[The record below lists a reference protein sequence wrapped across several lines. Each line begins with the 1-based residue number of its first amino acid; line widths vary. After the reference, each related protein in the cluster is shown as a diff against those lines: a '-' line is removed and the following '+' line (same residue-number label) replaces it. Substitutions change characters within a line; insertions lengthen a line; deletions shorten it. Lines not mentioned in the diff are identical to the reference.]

1 MKLDTP
7 LIKVIRAS
15 RRLNIALFGVLP
27 LLLVLGGVL
36 YWGGQRILQQ
46 EEEKLRI
53 DFSILTGYIR
63 AHEAVLQGLH
73 AQGLNP
79 DGRRLVS
86 ATPVSET
93 SGFERASWAFF
104 DGQHAIAA
112 MPFSLLCQSPDACPV
127 VNGVFTGIGGYLSDF
142 YSTRWAASVFP
153 AAPLFI
159 ISPGQQISLS
169 VPAISA
175 VSGYEPLSRATFLS
189 VVDAV
194 ALAAGGTDPDD
205 RLIGDSAKI
214 TWLRDADLPNAMIA
228 MMPVMLPLN
237 ARDGTI
243 TQRRNV
249 YAASLLNRTR
259 VSISERVLN
268 VPLYDQFWLQRQGE
282 GLLIGDGPPPP
293 LVRPGFHFTSQG
305 LILRIA
311 DRSDTWTAYYRLN
324 YGSFFRANMW
334 LPIAVLLMFG
344 LGLAAGAG
352 YLLWYN
358 RRVVQPAEL
367 AHLDMVESEEFS
379 RTVLDTAPVAL
390 CVLSRPEGRVVF
402 GNALAAQWLGIG
414 VGEQLHD
421 SPDANKLLRKVLGAA
436 GPGTI
441 ETFPTPEGRLLFVAF
456 APTRYKKQDVVLC
469 AFADISARAEME
481 RTLAQAKQQADR
493 ANEAKSTFLATMSHE
508 IRTPLYGV
516 LGTLEV
522 LSLTQL
528 DAEQRRHVD
537 RIQDSSVILQQLISD
552 ILDITKIESGQLA
565 LEMDRFDPRELVQ
578 SVVASY
584 AGMAEQKGLVIYSCV
599 DTSVPAC
606 VLGDGGRVRQIL
618 NNLVNNAIK
627 FTDAGHVVTRLR
639 AEALPGGRTRLH
651 LQVVDSGVGI
661 SAENQVRLFEP
672 FYQIDSGSHLIR
684 GAGIGLS
691 ICARLAELMGSEI
704 QVTSELGLGSS
715 FSLAVEL
722 AVAEAPPGPVPR
734 LDGLLVQVRS
744 SRKEL
749 SENICLW
756 LTQWGAKAVLAT
768 AEPSRQDT
776 GHQVLVDVHIA
787 GDVTPPWDWPGP
799 VVVAA
804 GGDTPGTTPYRADR
818 HDVFSIGFA
827 VQRCAAGE
835 AEIAREAV
843 AARYAPLNLRVLV
856 AEDNPINQVTMRDQ
870 LEQLGCEVTVAPD
883 GAEALAQWHIAPF
896 DVVLTD
902 VNMPRMNGYELAG
915 ALRALDPAVPIIGVT
930 ANALKDEE
938 TRCKA
943 AGMSHWLVKPIKL
956 SLLWKQLR
964 AYRSAAQGV
973 SAVARALGAAPTA
986 SEAPVAP
993 PSDAMA
999 SETPAPDVPTIPAK
1013 YREIFRQTM
1022 SHDLARLQRAIA
1034 GSDARELRLVLH
1046 RMRGGFAAVQA
1057 RDLHQLAQSA
1067 EDALAADGL
1076 GDAVGAKLKMLVAA
1090 LTRTLI
1096 EV

>member
-7 LIKVIRAS
+7 LIKVIRVS

-63 AHEAVLQGLH
+63 AHEAILQGLH
-73 AQGLNP
+73 AQGQNP
-79 DGRRLVS
+79 DGHRLVS

-93 SGFERASWAFF
+93 SGFERASWEFF

-127 VNGVFTGIGGYLSDF
+127 VKGVFTGIGGYMSDF
-142 YSTRWAASVFP
+142 YSTRWAASVYP
-153 AAPLFI
+153 AAPLFV
-159 ISPGQQISLS
+159 ISPGQQLSLS

-175 VSGYEPLSRATFLS
+175 VSGYEPLTRSAFLS

-194 ALAAGGTDPDD
+194 QAASGGTDPDD
-205 RLIGDSAKI
+205 RAIGDGANV
-214 TWLRDADLPNAMIA
+214 TWLRDPELPNTMIA
-228 MMPVMLPLN
+228 MLPVMLPLN
-237 ARDGTI
+237 ARDGSA

-249 YAASLLNRTR
+249 YAVSLLNRSR
-259 VSISERVLN
+259 VSVAEQVLN
-268 VPLYDQFWLQRQGE
+268 VPLYDQFWLQHQDGTV
-282 GLLIGDGPPPP
+282 LIGDGPPPP
-293 LVRPGFHFTSQG
+293 VAKAGFHVTSQG

-311 DRSDTWTAYYRLN
+311 DRTATWTAYYRVG
-324 YGSFFRANMW
+324 YGGFFRANMW
-334 LPIAVLLMFG
+334 LPVAVLLMFG
-344 LGLAAGAG
+344 VGLAAGAG
-352 YLLWYN
+352 YLFWYN
-358 RRVVQPAEL
+358 RRVIQPAEL

-421 SPDANKLLRKVLGAA
+421 SPDADKLLRQVLGAT

-441 ETFPTPEGRLLFVAF
+441 ETFRTHEDRPLFVAF

-481 RTLAQAKQQADR
+481 HTLAQAKQQADR

-528 DAEQRRHVD
+528 DDAQRRHVD
-537 RIQDSSVILQQLISD
+537 RIEDSSVILQQLISD

-578 SVVASY
+578 ACVASY
-584 AGMAEQKGLVIYSCV
+584 ASMAEQKGLVIYSCV
-599 DTSVPAC
+599 DTAVPAS
-606 VLGDGGRVRQIL
+606 VMGDGGRVRQIL

-627 FTDAGHVVTRLR
+627 FTDSGHVVTRLR
-639 AEALPGGRTRLH
+639 AEDLPGGRVRLH
-651 LQVVDSGVGI
+651 MQVVDSGVGI

-672 FYQIDSGSHLIR
+672 FYQIDSGSHLVR

-691 ICARLAELMGSEI
+691 ICARLAELMDSSI

-715 FSLAVEL
+715 FSLAIDL
-722 AVAEAPPGPVPR
+722 DVAEARPAPAPQLTGVR
-734 LDGLLVQVRS
+734 AYVRS

-756 LTQWGAKAVLAT
+756 LTHWGASACLAPVD
-768 AEPSRQDT
+768 APRDDAHD
-776 GHQVLVDVHIA
+776 GVLVDVHIA
-787 GDVTPPWDWPGP
+787 GDVMAAMPWPGP
-799 VVVAA
+799 VVSA
-804 GGDTPGTTPYRADR
+804 GGGDGLAETPYQADR
-818 HDVFSIGFA
+818 HDLFSIGFA
-827 VQRCAAGE
+827 VARCAAGD
-835 AEIAREAV
+835 AAIAREAAV
-843 AARYAPLNLRVLV
+843 VRYAPLNLRVLV

-870 LEQLGCEVTVAPD
+870 LEQLGCQVTVAPD

-915 ALRALDPAVPIIGVT
+915 ALRALDAAVPIIGVT

-943 AGMSHWLVKPIKL
+943 AGMNHWLVKPIKL
-956 SLLWKQLR
+956 SLLWHQLR
-964 AYRSAAQGV
+964 VYRGGADAAQA
-973 SAVARALGAAPTA
+973 SLADSSQSPAASLPTA
-986 SEAPVAP
+986 
-993 PSDAMA
+993 
-999 SETPAPDVPTIPAK
+999 PAVPAIPAK
-1013 YREIFRQTM
+1013 YREVFLQTM
-1022 SHDLARLQRAIA
+1022 GQDLARLERALA
-1034 GSDARELRLVLH
+1034 ASDAVDLRKVLH

-1057 RDLHQLAQSA
+1057 RDLQQLTQHAEDQLAA
-1067 EDALAADGL
+1067 GGLNDATRMGLATLTAALGKALA
-1076 GDAVGAKLKMLVAA
+1076 
-1090 LTRTLI
+1090 

>member
-7 LIKVIRAS
+7 LIKVIRVS

-63 AHEAVLQGLH
+63 AHETILQGLH
-73 AQGLNP
+73 AQGQNP
-79 DGRRLVS
+79 DGHRLVS

-93 SGFERASWAFF
+93 SGFERASWEFF

-127 VNGVFTGIGGYLSDF
+127 VKGVFTGIGGYMSDF
-142 YSTRWAASVFP
+142 YSTRWAASVYP
-153 AAPLFI
+153 AAPLFV
-159 ISPGQQISLS
+159 ISPGQQLSLS

-175 VSGYEPLSRATFLS
+175 VSGYEPLTRATFLS

-194 ALAAGGTDPDD
+194 QAASGGTDPDD
-205 RLIGDSAKI
+205 RAIGDGANV
-214 TWLRDADLPNAMIA
+214 TWLRDPDLPHAMIA
-228 MMPVMLPLN
+228 MLPVMLPLN
-237 ARDGTI
+237 ARDGTV

-249 YAASLLNRTR
+249 YAVSLLNRSR
-259 VSISERVLN
+259 VSVAEQVLN
-268 VPLYDQFWLQRQGE
+268 VPLYDQFWLQRQDGTV
-282 GLLIGDGPPPP
+282 LIGDGSPPP
-293 LVRPGFHFTSQG
+293 VAKAGFHFTRQG

-311 DRSDTWTAYYRLN
+311 DRTATWTAYYRVG
-324 YGSFFRANMW
+324 YGGFFRANMW
-334 LPIAVLLMFG
+334 LPVAVLLMFG
-344 LGLAAGAG
+344 VGLAAGAG
-352 YLLWYN
+352 YLFWYN
-358 RRVVQPAEL
+358 RRVIQPAEL

-390 CVLSRPEGRVVF
+390 CVLSRPEGRGVF

-421 SPDANKLLRKVLGAA
+421 SPDADKLLRQVLGAT

-441 ETFPTPEGRLLFVAF
+441 ETFRTHEDRPLFVAF

-481 RTLAQAKQQADR
+481 HTLARAKQQADR

-528 DAEQRRHVD
+528 DDAQRRHVD

-578 SVVASY
+578 ACVASY

-599 DTSVPAC
+599 DTAVPAS
-606 VLGDGGRVRQIL
+606 VMGDGGRVRQIL

-627 FTDAGHVVTRLR
+627 FTDSGHVVTRLR
-639 AEALPGGRTRLH
+639 AEDLPGGRVRLH
-651 LQVVDSGVGI
+651 MQVVDSGVGI

-672 FYQIDSGSHLIR
+672 FYQIDSGSHLVR

-691 ICARLAELMGSEI
+691 ICARLAELMDSSI

-715 FSLAVEL
+715 FSLAIDL
-722 AVAEAPPGPVPR
+722 DVAEARPAPAPQLAGVR
-734 LDGLLVQVRS
+734 AYVRS

-756 LTQWGAKAVLAT
+756 LAHWGASACLAP
-768 AEPSRQDT
+768 AEAPRDDARD
-776 GHQVLVDVHIA
+776 GVLVDVHIA
-787 GDVTPPWDWPGP
+787 GDVMPAMPWPGP
-799 VVVAA
+799 VVSA
-804 GGDTPGTTPYRADR
+804 GGGDALAETPYPADR
-818 HDVFSIGFA
+818 HDLFSIGFA
-827 VQRCAAGE
+827 VARCAAGD
-835 AEIAREAV
+835 ADVARETVAV
-843 AARYAPLNLRVLV
+843 RYAPLNLRVLV

-870 LEQLGCEVTVAPD
+870 LEQLGCQVTVAPD

-915 ALRALDPAVPIIGVT
+915 ALRALDAAVPIIGVT

-943 AGMSHWLVKPIKL
+943 AGMNHWLVKPIKL
-956 SLLWKQLR
+956 SLLWHQLR
-964 AYRSAAQGV
+964 VYRGVADAAQAGMAG
-973 SAVARALGAAPTA
+973 SSQTQANSLPAAPA
-986 SEAPVAP
+986 V
-993 PSDAMA
+993 
-999 SETPAPDVPTIPAK
+999 PAIPAK
-1013 YREIFRQTM
+1013 YREVFLQTM
-1022 SHDLARLQRAIA
+1022 GQDLARLERALAA
-1034 GSDARELRLVLH
+1034 GDAVDLRKVLH

-1057 RDLHQLAQSA
+1057 RDLQQLTQHAEDQLAAGGINDATRTSLA
-1067 EDALAADGL
+1067 TLTAALGKALA
-1076 GDAVGAKLKMLVAA
+1076 
-1090 LTRTLI
+1090 

>member
-63 AHEAVLQGLH
+63 AHETVLQGLN

-79 DGRRLVS
+79 DGHRLVS
-86 ATPVSET
+86 VTPVTET
-93 SGFERASWAFF
+93 SGFERASWEFF

-112 MPFSLLCQSPDACPV
+112 MPFSLLCQSPDTCPV
-127 VNGVFTGIGGYLSDF
+127 VNGVFTGIGGYMSDF

-159 ISPGQQISLS
+159 ISPGQQLSLS

-194 ALAAGGTDPDD
+194 QLAAGDTDPDE
-205 RLIGDSAKI
+205 RSIGENAKI
-214 TWLRDADLPNAMIA
+214 TWLRDADLPEAMIA
-228 MMPVMLPLN
+228 TLPVMLPLN
-237 ARDGTI
+237 AKDGTV

-249 YAASLLNRTR
+249 YAASLLTRNR

-268 VPLYDQFWLQRQGE
+268 VPLYDQFWLQRQG
-282 GLLIGDGPPPP
+282 GDLMIGDGPPPQ
-293 LVRPGFHFTSQG
+293 VGRPGFHFTSQG

-311 DRSDTWTAYYRLN
+311 DRTDAWTAYYRLS

-344 LGLAAGAG
+344 VGLAAGAG
-352 YLLWYN
+352 YLFWYN

-390 CVLSRPEGRVVF
+390 CVLSRPEGRIVF
-402 GNALAAQWLGIG
+402 GNARASQWLGIG

-421 SPDANKLLRKVLGAA
+421 SPDANKLLRKVLGAT
-436 GPGTI
+436 GPGSI
-441 ETFPTPEGRLLFVAF
+441 ETFRTHDGRPLFVAF

-481 RTLAQAKQQADR
+481 RTLALAKQQADR

-528 DAEQRRHVD
+528 DGEQRRHVD

-578 SVVASY
+578 SAVASY

-606 VLGDGGRVRQIL
+606 VSGDGGRVRQIL
-618 NNLVNNAIK
+618 NNLVNNAVK
-627 FTDAGHVVTRLR
+627 FTDSGHVVTRLR
-639 AEALPGGRTRLH
+639 ADELPGGRVRLH

-672 FYQIDSGSHLIR
+672 FYQIDSGSHLVR

-691 ICARLAELMGSEI
+691 ICARLAQLMGSSI

-715 FSLAVEL
+715 FSLAIEL
-722 AVAEAPPGPVPR
+722 DVAEGPPAPSPQ
-734 LDGLLVQVRS
+734 LNGLRVQVRS

-756 LTQWGAKAVLAT
+756 LAQWGAQAALAPGGAAPDDACDGVL
-768 AEPSRQDT
+768 
-776 GHQVLVDVHIA
+776 LDVHIA
-787 GDVTPPWDWPGP
+787 GDVMPPWAWPGP
-799 VVVAA
+799 VVAA
-804 GGDTPGTTPYRADR
+804 GGGDVPGATSYRADR
-818 HDVFSIGFA
+818 HDLFSMGFA

-835 AEIAREAV
+835 AEVAREAV
-843 AARYAPLNLRVLV
+843 SARYAPLNLRVLV

-915 ALRALDPAVPIIGVT
+915 ALRALGVTAPIIGVT

-956 SLLWKQLR
+956 SLLWNQLR
-964 AYRSAAQGV
+964 GYRGAAQDAVSTQGA
-973 SAVARALGAAPTA
+973 SAVAHAVAAASVARETVQASTLPQAL
-986 SEAPVAP
+986 S
-993 PSDAMA
+993 
-999 SETPAPDVPTIPAK
+999 IPAK
-1013 YREIFRQTM
+1013 YREVFRQTM
-1022 SHDLARLQRAIA
+1022 SHDLARLEQGISK
-1034 GSDARELRLVLH
+1034 GDLRDLRTVLH

-1057 RDLHQLAQSA
+1057 RDLHKLAQTA
-1067 EDALAADGL
+1067 EDLLAADGL
-1076 GDAVGAKLKMLVAA
+1076 TDAARAGLAA
-1090 LTRTLI
+1090 LAAALGKALA

>member
-7 LIKVIRAS
+7 LIKVIRVS

-63 AHEAVLQGLH
+63 AHEAILQGLH
-73 AQGLNP
+73 AQGQNP
-79 DGRRLVS
+79 DGHRLVS

-93 SGFERASWAFF
+93 SGFERASWEFF

-127 VNGVFTGIGGYLSDF
+127 VKGVFTGIGGYMSDF
-142 YSTRWAASVFP
+142 YSTRWAASVYP
-153 AAPLFI
+153 AAPLFV
-159 ISPGQQISLS
+159 ISPGQQLSLS

-175 VSGYEPLSRATFLS
+175 VSGYEPLTRSAFLS

-194 ALAAGGTDPDD
+194 QAASGGTDPDD
-205 RLIGDSAKI
+205 RAIGDGANV
-214 TWLRDADLPNAMIA
+214 TWLRDPELPNTMIA
-228 MMPVMLPLN
+228 MLPVMLPLN
-237 ARDGTI
+237 ARDGSA

-249 YAASLLNRTR
+249 YAVSLLNRSR
-259 VSISERVLN
+259 VSVAEQVLN
-268 VPLYDQFWLQRQGE
+268 VPLYDQFWLQHQDGTV
-282 GLLIGDGPPPP
+282 LIGDGPPPP
-293 LVRPGFHFTSQG
+293 VAKAGFHVTSQG

-311 DRSDTWTAYYRLN
+311 DRTATWTAYYRVG
-324 YGSFFRANMW
+324 YGGFFRANMW
-334 LPIAVLLMFG
+334 LPVAVLLMFG
-344 LGLAAGAG
+344 VGLAAGAG
-352 YLLWYN
+352 YLFWYN
-358 RRVVQPAEL
+358 RRVIQPAEL

-421 SPDANKLLRKVLGAA
+421 SPDADKLLRQVLGAT

-441 ETFPTPEGRLLFVAF
+441 ETFRTHEDRPLFVAF
-456 APTRYKKQDVVLC
+456 APTCYKKQDVVLC

-481 RTLAQAKQQADR
+481 HTLAQAKQQADR

-528 DAEQRRHVD
+528 DDAQRRHVD

-578 SVVASY
+578 ACVASY
-584 AGMAEQKGLVIYSCV
+584 ASMAEQKGLVIYSCV
-599 DTSVPAC
+599 DTAVPAS
-606 VLGDGGRVRQIL
+606 LMGDGGRVRQIL

-627 FTDAGHVVTRLR
+627 FTDSGHVVMRLR
-639 AEALPGGRTRLH
+639 AEDLPGGRVRLH
-651 LQVVDSGVGI
+651 MQVVDSGVGI

-672 FYQIDSGSHLIR
+672 FYQIDSGSHLVR

-691 ICARLAELMGSEI
+691 ICARLAELMDSSI

-715 FSLAVEL
+715 FSLAIDL
-722 AVAEAPPGPVPR
+722 DVAEARPAPAPQLTGVR
-734 LDGLLVQVRS
+734 AYVRS

-756 LTQWGAKAVLAT
+756 LTHWGASACLAPVD
-768 AEPSRQDT
+768 APRDDAHD
-776 GHQVLVDVHIA
+776 GVLVDVHIA
-787 GDVTPPWDWPGP
+787 GDVMAVMPWPGP
-799 VVVAA
+799 VVSA
-804 GGDTPGTTPYRADR
+804 GGGDALAETLYQADR
-818 HDVFSIGFA
+818 HDLFSIGFA
-827 VQRCAAGE
+827 VARCAAGD
-835 AEIAREAV
+835 AAIAREAAV
-843 AARYAPLNLRVLV
+843 VRYAPLNLRVLV

-870 LEQLGCEVTVAPD
+870 LEQLGCQVTVAPD

-915 ALRALDPAVPIIGVT
+915 ALRALDAAVPIIGVT

-943 AGMSHWLVKPIKL
+943 AGMNHWLVKPIKL
-956 SLLWKQLR
+956 SLLWHQLR
-964 AYRSAAQGV
+964 VYRGGADA
-973 SAVARALGAAPTA
+973 ARASLADSSQSPAASLPTAPAVPAIRYPRSTARSSCRPWARTWRGSSARWPRAMRRTCAKCCTACGAA
-986 SEAPVAP
+986 S
-993 PSDAMA
+993 
-999 SETPAPDVPTIPAK
+999 
-1013 YREIFRQTM
+1013 RRC
-1022 SHDLARLQRAIA
+1022 RRAIC
-1034 GSDARELRLVLH
+1034 SN
-1046 RMRGGFAAVQA
+1046 
-1057 RDLHQLAQSA
+1057 
-1067 EDALAADGL
+1067 
-1076 GDAVGAKLKMLVAA
+1076 
-1090 LTRTLI
+1090 
-1096 EV
+1096 

>member
-1 MKLDTP
+1 M
-7 LIKVIRAS
+7 
-15 RRLNIALFGVLP
+15 NIALFGVLP

-36 YWGGQRILQQ
+36 YWGGHRILQQ

-63 AHEAVLQGLH
+63 AHETVLQGLN

-79 DGRRLVS
+79 DGHRLVS

-93 SGFERASWAFF
+93 SGFERASWEFF

-112 MPFSLLCQSPDACPV
+112 MPFSLLCQSPDSCPV
-127 VNGVFTGIGGYLSDF
+127 VHGVFTGIGGYMSDF

-159 ISPGQQISLS
+159 ISPSQQLSLS

-175 VSGYEPLSRATFLS
+175 VSGYEPLTRATFLS

-194 ALAAGGTDPDD
+194 ELAAGGTDPDD
-205 RLIGDSAKI
+205 RSISESTRI
-214 TWLRDADLPNAMIA
+214 TWLRDAELPNSMIA
-228 MMPVMLPLN
+228 MTPVMLPLN
-237 ARDGTI
+237 AKDGTV

-249 YAASLLNRTR
+249 YAVSLLNRSR

-268 VPLYDQFWLQRQGE
+268 VPLYDQFWLQRQGD
-282 GLLIGDGPPPP
+282 GLMIGDGPPPQ
-293 LVRPGFHFTSQG
+293 LARPGFHFTSQG

-344 LGLAAGAG
+344 VGLAAGAG
-352 YLLWYN
+352 YLFWYN
-358 RRVVQPAEL
+358 RRVVRPAEL

-390 CVLSRPEGRVVF
+390 CVLSRPGGRIVF
-402 GNALAAQWLGIG
+402 GNTLAAQWLGIG
-414 VGEQLHD
+414 VGEQLQD

-441 ETFPTPEGRLLFVAF
+441 ETFHTHEGRPLFVAF

-528 DAEQRRHVD
+528 DGEQRRHVD

-565 LEMDRFDPRELVQ
+565 LEMDRFDPRELMQ
-578 SVVASY
+578 STVASY

-599 DTSVPAC
+599 DTSTPAC
-606 VLGDGGRVRQIL
+606 VMGDGGRVRQIL

-627 FTDAGHVVTRLR
+627 FTDSGHVVTRLR
-639 AEALPGGRTRLH
+639 AEDLSGGRVRLH

-672 FYQIDSGSHLIR
+672 FYQIDSGSHLVR

-715 FSLAVEL
+715 FSLAIELEL
-722 AVAEAPPGPVPR
+722 AEATPAPAPR
-734 LDGLLVQVRS
+734 LDGLRVQVRS

-749 SENICLW
+749 SENLCLW
-756 LTQWGAKAVLAT
+756 LTQWGAMAVLAT
-768 AEPSRQDT
+768 AVPSRDDA
-776 GHQVLVDVHIA
+776 GDEVLVDVHIA
-787 GDVTPPWDWPGP
+787 GDVMPPWEWPGP
-799 VVVAA
+799 VVVA
-804 GGDTPGTTPYRADR
+804 GGDNPGATPYHADR
-818 HDVFSIGFA
+818 HDVFSIGFT

-902 VNMPRMNGYELAG
+902 VNMPRMSGYELAG
-915 ALRALDPAVPIIGVT
+915 ALRALGVTVPIIGVT

-956 SLLWKQLR
+956 SLLWSQLR

-986 SEAPVAP
+986 AEAPVAP
-993 PSDAMA
+993 PADATA
-999 SETPAPDVPTIPAK
+999 SETPAPGVPTIPAK

-1022 SHDLARLQRAIA
+1022 SHDLARLERAIA
-1034 GSDARELRLVLH
+1034 DSDARELRLVLH

-1057 RDLHQLAQSA
+1057 RNLHHLAQSA
-1067 EDALAADGL
+1067 EDTLAADGL
-1076 GDAVGAKLKMLVAA
+1076 GGAVGAKLKTLVAA
-1090 LTRTLI
+1090 LTRTLT